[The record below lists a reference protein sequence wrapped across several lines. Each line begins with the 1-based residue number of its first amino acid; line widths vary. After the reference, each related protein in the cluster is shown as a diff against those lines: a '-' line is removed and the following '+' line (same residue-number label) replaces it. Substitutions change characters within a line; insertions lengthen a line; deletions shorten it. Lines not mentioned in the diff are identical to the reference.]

1 MHTPSLPGRHFEE
14 ADRSHTAITVLQLL
28 QGIHC
33 ERRSRPR
40 LQGEFNGWPSWLG
53 LESCICQSS
62 MDGWEEQRVQG
73 TAYHITQDVYRCKLE
88 GILYGWQA
96 LRWPASQQ
104 SNCRIKVRSG
114 PCKGSNQNVESLDNS
129 PIMIWYATSYS
140 GKPLQLPIVYNW
152 RMPNTTLFSSISE
165 SPNPAS
171 FKHLSREGNAW
182 TYPSTWL
189 VQFLVFFSLI
199 SIFVELVTS
208 HKDWSCFQLYAN
220 WGLIHQPRSPKSLA
234 WGQAWVQQSS
244 VNQNGLL
251 EPCLSEATWS
261 WQVVGS
267 PCKQWG
273 RDTLPVHMHMY
284 ERPFQTSWSPSVGC
298 QLALE
303 RCLYRQICLGSL
315 TLADF
320 VVFSD
325 SLDARDD
332 GESHDNRKDSK
343 LNLTT

>member
-53 LESCICQSS
+53 LESRICQSS
-62 MDGWEEQRVQG
+62 MNGWEEQSVQG

-140 GKPLQLPIVYNW
+140 GKPLQLPIVVLVDAQYDFVLFHLRISKSRTLQAPLPGRKCLELPINLVD
-152 RMPNTTLFSSISE
+152 PIPGLLFS
-165 SPNPAS
+165 
-171 FKHLSREGNAW
+171 HLNFCRIGH
-182 TYPSTWL
+182 
-189 VQFLVFFSLI
+189 
-199 SIFVELVTS
+199 VT
-208 HKDWSCFQLYAN
+208 
-220 WGLIHQPRSPKSLA
+220 
-234 WGQAWVQQSS
+234 
-244 VNQNGLL
+244 
-251 EPCLSEATWS
+251 
-261 WQVVGS
+261 
-267 PCKQWG
+267 
-273 RDTLPVHMHMY
+273 
-284 ERPFQTSWSPSVGC
+284 
-298 QLALE
+298 
-303 RCLYRQICLGSL
+303 
-315 TLADF
+315 
-320 VVFSD
+320 
-325 SLDARDD
+325 
-332 GESHDNRKDSK
+332 
-343 LNLTT
+343 